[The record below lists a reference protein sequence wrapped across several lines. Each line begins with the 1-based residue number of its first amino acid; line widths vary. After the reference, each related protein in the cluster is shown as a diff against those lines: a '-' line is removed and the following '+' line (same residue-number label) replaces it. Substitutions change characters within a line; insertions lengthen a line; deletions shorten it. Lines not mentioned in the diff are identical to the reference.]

1 MRLRFTFEQ
10 PDRARAIGAN
20 KIKQIGRGFRDAEK
34 NGFGEGEPG
43 DEPIDRRRLLRCEI
57 GQPVCQSLLGLVRNG
72 HMRSVHEARGQ
83 TLVRVA
89 LRGCGH
95 ATFCGTSGV

>member
-1 MRLRFTFEQ
+1 MRLRLTFEQ

-34 NGFGEGEPG
+34 DGFGEGEAG
-43 DEPIDRRRLLRCEI
+43 DETLGLSRLLRCEI
-57 GQPVCQSLLGLVRNG
+57 GQPVSQSLLGFVGRG

-89 LRGCGH
+89 LRG
-95 ATFCGTSGV
+95 